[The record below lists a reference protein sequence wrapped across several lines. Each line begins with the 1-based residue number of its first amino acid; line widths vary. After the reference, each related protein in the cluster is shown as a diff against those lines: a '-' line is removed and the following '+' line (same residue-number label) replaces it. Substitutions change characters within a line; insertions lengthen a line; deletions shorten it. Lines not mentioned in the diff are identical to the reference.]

1 MSSLPS
7 SPDPATD
14 SSVVTL
20 HQLHARIAELEA
32 SLEQS
37 AREKSSWAQ
46 NKRLL
51 QLVADHVDDL
61 FAVVDCHGRRIWNN
75 QAYEHL
81 LGYAPEDLQGSY
93 SFMEIHPDDQMKV
106 AAAFADTMQ
115 NGTSERIEY
124 RMQHKNGDWV
134 LLESRSRA
142 IYDDEKRV
150 QYIILVAR
158 DISRR
163 NLQEQERA
171 KDNQLETLSVVAK
184 GVAKEFNTI
193 ISAMHSHVTAAR
205 QVAPAG
211 TAVAGRLTEAER
223 AALRA
228 NEIMQRLSYVIDDEN
243 APRHEIP
250 PGVLLQEIAGQVTR
264 HSLGR
269 CEFLMPADLRQIFGE
284 ENAVRVLFTEILT
297 NAAQALK
304 THGVIRVLGENLVI
318 SPEQST
324 GEAAVKPGRYVA
336 IHIMDQGIG
345 IAETNRPHVFDP
357 YFTTKPN
364 SLGMGLTTALSIAKR
379 HGGNIRVT
387 STENVGTTV
396 SVLLPTTES
405 EVSPILP
412 TTRVSHPSQSSAEKA
427 KGTVLIMDDE
437 PLVCEFA
444 ATAFEHL
451 GYTPTITN
459 DGARAIE
466 VYAKAKFKGTPYNFV
481 FLDLIV
487 PHGVSGMDAYM
498 VLLKMN
504 PDVRVIIVSGNVDH
518 PLMKEPEK
526 HGISAAMKKPYTIE
540 GLQKVLKQL
549 EEAAE

>member
-1 MSSLPS
+1 MV
-7 SPDPATD
+7 AT
-14 SSVVTL
+14 VR
-20 HQLHARIAELEA
+20 QLEARIAELEA
-32 SLEQS
+32 SLEQN

-46 NKRLL
+46 NKKLL

-75 QAYEHL
+75 QAYHQL
-81 LGYAPEDLQGSY
+81 LGYSPEELQGSY

-124 RMQHKNGDWV
+124 RMQHKNGDWIM
-134 LLESRSRA
+134 LESRSRA
-142 IYDDEKRV
+142 IYDDESRV

-158 DISRR
+158 DVSKR
-163 NLQEQERA
+163 NRLEEERA
-171 KDNQLETLSVVAK
+171 KDNQLETLRVVSK

-193 ISAMHSHVTAAR
+193 ISAMHSQITAAR

-228 NEIMQRLSYVIDDEN
+228 NEVMQRLSYIIDDET

-250 PGVLLQEIAGQVTR
+250 PAALLQEISGQVTR
-264 HSLGR
+264 QGLGR
-269 CEFLMPADLRQIFGE
+269 CEFLMPADLRHIFGE
-284 ENAVRVLFTEILT
+284 EDAVRVLFTEVLN
-297 NAAQALK
+297 NAVQALK
-304 THGVIRVLGENLVI
+304 THGVVRIMGENLVI
-318 SPEQST
+318 TPEQAH
-324 GEAAVKPGRYVA
+324 GEAGVKAGRYVA
-336 IHIMDQGIG
+336 IHIMDQGVG
-345 IAETNRPHVFDP
+345 ISETNRSRVFDP

-379 HGGNIRVT
+379 HGGNIRVN
-387 STENVGTTV
+387 STDNVGTTV
-396 SVLLPTTES
+396 SVLLPTTEFEISPNVSASRVAHPVRESS
-405 EVSPILP
+405 EKP
-412 TTRVSHPSQSSAEKA
+412 

-444 ATAFEHL
+444 ATAFEYL
-451 GYTPTITN
+451 GYTPTVTH

-466 VYAKAKFKGTPYNFV
+466 AYAKAKFKKTPFDFV

-504 PDVRVIIVSGNVDH
+504 PQIRVIVVSGNVDH

-526 HGISAAMKKPYTIE
+526 HGIKAAMKKPYTIE
-540 GLQKVLKQL
+540 GIQKVLKTL
-549 EEAAE
+549 ESA